1 MDANT
6 WLLQNLTGGAG
17 TASLVAS
24 WLLIATA
31 LLALAMFFKP
41 AVGLSQSIDRIN
53 TWIGSNVAWLILLAV
68 LVSTVNAVIRKLFNV
83 SSNAWLEIQWILFG
97 AVFLLCA
104 PWTLMLNEHIRI
116 DIVNS
121 LLAKKTK
128 HWIDVIGHWF
138 FIVPI
143 CLVMLYTGIPFFWRS
158 LLQNEQSTNAGGL
171 PVYPAKFLIPLAF
184 FLLLAQGISE
194 LIKRRAIMKG
204 MLEDTTSGGG
214 HHAAAEAE
222 AERLVKALAEEAE
235 KIASVKAAAAAAAAA
250 KS

>member
-1 MDANT
+1 MDAHT
-6 WLLQNLTGGAG
+6 WLFTNLTGAG
-17 TASLVAS
+17 GLGPLAAS
-24 WLLIATA
+24 WLLILAGLVT
-31 LLALAMFFKP
+31 LLMFLKP
-41 AVGLSQSIDRIN
+41 ALGLSRAIDNMN
-53 TWIGSNVAWLILLAV
+53 TWIGRNAAWLILLAV
-68 LVSTVNAVIRKLFNV
+68 LVSTVNAIIRKVFNV

-104 PWTLMLNEHIRI
+104 PWTLLVNEHIRI

-121 LLAKKTK
+121 LLSKR
-128 HWIDVIGHWF
+128 IRNFIEVVGHWF

-143 CLVMLYTGIPFFWRS
+143 CLVMLYTSIPFFLRS
-158 LLQNEQSTNAGGL
+158 LGQNEQSTNAGGL
-171 PVYPAKFLIPLAF
+171 PVYPAKFLVPLAF
-184 FLLLAQGISE
+184 TLMLAQGISE

-235 KIASVKAAAAAAAAA
+235 ALAAARAAAAQSQKA
-250 KS
+250 

>member
-1 MDANT
+1 MKADA

-17 TASLVAS
+17 MSAFTAS
-24 WLLIATA
+24 WLLIATG
-31 LLALAMFFKP
+31 LLALAMFFRP
-41 AVGLSQSIDRIN
+41 ALGLSQSIDSMN
-53 TWIGSNVAWLILLAV
+53 SWIGRNVSWMILVAV
-68 LVSTVNAVIRKLFNV
+68 LVSAANAIVRKVFNT
-83 SSNAWLEIQWILFG
+83 SSNSWLEIQWILFG

-121 LLAKKTK
+121 LLSKRLRN
-128 HWIDVIGHWF
+128 WIDVIGHWF
-138 FIVPI
+138 FIVPM
-143 CLVMLYTGIPFFWRS
+143 CLVLLYTGVPFFYRS
-158 LLQNEQSTNAGGL
+158 LMQNEQSTNAGGL

-184 FLLLAQGISE
+184 LLLLAQGISE

-204 MLEDTTSGGG
+204 MMEDTSSGGG

-222 AERLVKALAEEAE
+222 AERLVKALAEEAD
-235 KIASVKAAAAAAAAA
+235 KLAAAKAAAVLAA

>member
-1 MDANT
+1 MNANT

-41 AVGLSQSIDRIN
+41 ALGLSQSIDRIN

-68 LVSTVNAVIRKLFNV
+68 LVSTVNAIIRKVFNQ

-121 LLAKKTK
+121 LLAKKTR

-138 FIVPI
+138 FILPI
-143 CLVMLYTGIPFFWRS
+143 CLVMLYTGIPFFWR
-158 LLQNEQSTNAGGL
+158 L
-171 PVYPAKFLIPLAF
+171 PGHGQGQEGSAVWAKDHIRKLFICTDWVAKRVHDDRDCVGCLF
-184 FLLLAQGISE
+184 CRMRCRCGEDSE
-194 LIKRRAIMKG
+194 
-204 MLEDTTSGGG
+204 
-214 HHAAAEAE
+214 
-222 AERLVKALAEEAE
+222 
-235 KIASVKAAAAAAAAA
+235 
-250 KS
+250 